1 MVDLGGDNAVQEV
14 SKGNNTSNST
24 CDTTAYTAIPVG
36 SAPPGAY
43 GPNCMS
49 IGGTTYCF
57 PYSFYYLAAVD
68 VSVPALGTS
77 IGGTFTAKVR
87 RVFEKRFDLPC
98 RYCM

>member
-24 CDTTAYTAIPVG
+24 CDTRAYTAIPVG

-43 GPNCMS
+43 GANCIS

-57 PYSFYYLAAVD
+57 PYSLYYLAAAD
-68 VSVPALGTS
+68 VSVPALGTNS
-77 IGGTFTAKVR
+77 GTVTAKVR
-87 RVFEKRFDLPC
+87 RVFEKKFDLPWTHAL
-98 RYCM
+98 